1 MHVLTLRTRRALLA
15 NLPPRRPPPS
25 ESGQVMFDRTRHLDV
40 LEWVWFL
47 NAFGKGHLYEFMYGD
62 KVRFV

>member
-1 MHVLTLRTRRALLA
+1 
-15 NLPPRRPPPS
+15 
-25 ESGQVMFDRTRHLDV
+25 MFDRTRHLDV